1 MQRID
6 EIARQ
11 YMSQLRQRAAS
22 NPMAQ
27 GMLDVIES
35 GDASKGEQMADNL
48 CKSMGVSRED
58 AIKQARQ
65 FFGI

>member
-6 EIARQ
+6 SLISQCIGQMRQ
-11 YMSQLRQRAAS
+11 DAKD

-35 GDASKGEQMADNL
+35 GDSSKGEQMADNI
-48 CKSMGVSRED
+48 CKSMGVSRDE
-58 AIKQARQ
+58 AIAQARRY
-65 FFGI
+65 FGI